1 MTSYAGFKDM
11 GDYLTTRCRERDL
24 SFQALS
30 EAIGATH
37 AYIHSITTGQ
47 FGVSPKRADA
57 IADFFGDS
65 RKVIRILAG
74 IETPSVEEDKDLSG
88 LKEIAATLT
97 LRSRR
102 ELIRYAQYLKSG
114 EDHGT

>member
-1 MTSYAGFKDM
+1 M

-47 FGVSPKRADA
+47 FG
-57 IADFFGDS
+57 S
-65 RKVIRILAG
+65 RPG
-74 IETPSVEEDKDLSG
+74 
-88 LKEIAATLT
+88 
-97 LRSRR
+97 SRR
-102 ELIRYAQYLKSG
+102 LRLMKTKTSPQ
-114 EDHGT
+114 

>member
-65 RKVIRILAG
+65 RKVVRILAG
-74 IETPSVEEDKDLSG
+74 IETPAADEDKDISAI
-88 LKEIAATLT
+88 KELAATLT